1 MHANYFKADE
11 MTGPG
16 DEMRFDLQAIG
27 PTGYDFMHINE

>member
-16 DEMRFDLQAIG
+16 DEMRFDREKFTNNWAHGL
-27 PTGYDFMHINE
+27 